1 MGVVVSRNVGVTALP
16 ARGGSM
22 YGQITRRTCRWS
34 RIVLSL
40 CTAIPSIGAA
50 MSGAVAARVS
60 IDSSLCQGHG
70 RCYSVVPELFGFDG
84 EGYGVV
90 LESAISAD
98 RVGLA

>member
-1 MGVVVSRNVGVTALP
+1 MRE
-16 ARGGSM
+16 
-22 YGQITRRTCRWS
+22 
-34 RIVLSL
+34 
-40 CTAIPSIGAA
+40 
-50 MSGAVAARVS
+50 AVAARVS

-98 RVGLA
+98 RVGLAHAAAIECPERAVVVDEAQSDDTNA